1 MTIDEVLQQLKTSE
15 HPVARILHKTEHCKV
30 LVIGFN
36 SGMILKEH
44 KTQVGGKLTVLLG
57 HIIYKQGDTE
67 IEAFQFDEIIIPVD
81 IVHSVMAI
89 DDSLC
94 LLSL

>member
-30 LVIGFN
+30 LVIGFKA
-36 SGMILKEH
+36 GMILKEH
-44 KTQVGGKLTVLLG
+44 KTQVGGKLIVLSG
-57 HIIYKQGDTE
+57 HIIYKQGDIET
-67 IEAFQFDEIIIPVD
+67 EAFQYDEIIIPIN

-94 LLSL
+94 LLCL

>member
-1 MTIDEVLQQLKTSE
+1 MTINEVLQQLKTSE

-36 SGMILKEH
+36 AGMILKEH

-57 HIIYKQGDTE
+57 HIIYTQGDTE
-67 IEAFQFDEIIIPVD
+67 IEAFQYDEIIIPVN